1 MGTPSH
7 QQLGLGVGI
16 AVRKSFEKNKI
27 IMSLDVEE
35 VKRICDIYDWH
46 GKGVL
51 DMYYFMDIFYAM
63 GMNLTKKTCVKYGQT
78 DDVEKKF
85 LPFDEVVALAQQVV
99 KEPEHTGNYHDFVEL
114 CKLYD
119 KNENGTMM
127 LAELE
132 TFSTLMGD
140 EIPKEDCTK
149 LLESLAGAE
158 DEDGF
163 FPYTP
168 FLDKLCGKYIISNS
182 SKICVTTST
191 LGQKH
196 GGPKKPTKNRKYFL
210 GTERHLIKI
219 KIWESEVANFLI

>member
-1 MGTPSH
+1 
-7 QQLGLGVGI
+7 
-16 AVRKSFEKNKI
+16 
-27 IMSLDVEE
+27 MSIDADE

-78 DDVEKKF
+78 DDIEKKF
-85 LPFDEVVALAQQVV
+85 CKFDEVVELAKKVV
-99 KEPEHTGNYHDFVEL
+99 AEPEHTGNYHDFVEL

-132 TFSTLMGD
+132 TFLTLMGD

-168 FLDKLCGKYIISNS
+168 FLDKLCGK
-182 SKICVTTST
+182 
-191 LGQKH
+191 
-196 GGPKKPTKNRKYFL
+196 
-210 GTERHLIKI
+210 
-219 KIWESEVANFLI
+219 